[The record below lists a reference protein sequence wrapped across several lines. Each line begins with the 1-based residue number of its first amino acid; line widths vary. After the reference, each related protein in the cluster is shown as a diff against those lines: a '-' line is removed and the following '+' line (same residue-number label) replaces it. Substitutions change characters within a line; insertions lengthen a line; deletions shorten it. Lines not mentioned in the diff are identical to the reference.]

1 MSVDFDKVYDTISW
15 DCGNESG
22 IFHGRSLG
30 YITELI
36 EFDRKWW
43 QIWKPKLNAVC
54 VSQVVD
60 GYKIDTEVKS
70 FTISTYN
77 IGE

>member
-1 MSVDFDKVYDTISW
+1 MEIDFDKVYDTISW

-22 IFHGRSLG
+22 ISHGRCLG
-30 YITELI
+30 YIAELI

-60 GYKIDTEVKS
+60 GYKIGTAVKS
-70 FTISTYN
+70 LTISTYN